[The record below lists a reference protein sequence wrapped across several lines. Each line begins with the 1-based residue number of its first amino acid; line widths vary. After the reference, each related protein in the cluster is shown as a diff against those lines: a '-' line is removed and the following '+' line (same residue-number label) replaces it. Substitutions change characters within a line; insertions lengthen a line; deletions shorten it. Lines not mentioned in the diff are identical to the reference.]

1 MTSYMPMVHVGDKTA
16 GRIWPSKSCMF
27 KIKTQTNK
35 QVKQTNNHVQKNIT
49 EAIPPFAPLQG
60 KVKEQAVAVDV
71 TVTFT
76 LFTYR

>member
-1 MTSYMPMVHVGDKTA
+1 MWVTKQLAESGLQNLVCLK
-16 GRIWPSKSCMF
+16 SKH
-27 KIKTQTNK
+27 KQTNK
-35 QVKQTNNHVQKNIT
+35 RNKQTNNHVQKNIT